1 MGVWRREGSAGR
13 SRRGTQAG
21 RAAPG
26 WLLAS
31 ARRAATIPSPS
42 LPTPVSSP
50 ACPQHLA
57 GSRCS
62 VAMAL
67 KLRDLNLAFCRVE
80 GRNCPLHL
88 GSSEP
93 GNGPGTLSAPV
104 MGQEGMCSV
113 CQVAGLSCGSQTF
126 EGLRQG
132 QGDKWGRPRGR
143 ACASILPSPFV
154 PFPSPSPGCRGCSFA
169 TGL

>member
-1 MGVWRREGSAGR
+1 MRRREGSAGC

-21 RAAPG
+21 KAAPG

-31 ARRAATIPSPS
+31 ARRAATIPFPS

-57 GSRCS
+57 GSQCS
-62 VAMAL
+62 VTMAL

-113 CQVAGLSCGSQTF
+113 FQVAGLSCGSQTF
-126 EGLRQG
+126 EGLHQG
-132 QGDKWGRPRGR
+132 QGDKWGRPRGEPMLQ
-143 ACASILPSPFV
+143 S
-154 PFPSPSPGCRGCSFA
+154 FPPRSSSSLSPSPGCRGCSFA
-169 TGL
+169 PGL